1 MSRRYINS
9 QLSNYQAYIM
19 IRNKMVDLAEN
30 VLKKKNLPLYI
41 DSSYVNKILLSQGSI
56 CFFVDEV
63 LGLLALPWVSI
74 AGLDVYGRPKRVQ
87 CYGANG
93 YHSRILKQNEFVI
106 MWDNTSHRS
115 LYPMI
120 CQYAERFANA
130 LRTQDIN
137 IAQQK
142 TNRIWKTAP
151 GQEKTIKD
159 TLNNI
164 DENVENVITYS
175 GLDLAETQSVLSVA
189 PYVADK
195 LDEYKAN
202 LWNEFLGSIGI
213 TNINLTKK
221 ERLIKDEVMAQLGG
235 SIAMRSSRFDSQKK
249 AIEEI
254 NLKFSDWLI
263 KPLDLEFYDGVP
275 TTDKENIEIV
285 EDKNSDDVT
294 EGAENYVD

>member
-1 MSRRYINS
+1 MGRKYINS
-9 QLSNYQAYIM
+9 QISNFQCYIM
-19 IRNKMVDLAEN
+19 TRNKMVDLAEN

-41 DSSYVNKILLSQGSI
+41 DKSYVNKILLSQGSI

-63 LGLLALPWVSI
+63 LGLLALPWISI
-74 AGLDVYGRPKRVQ
+74 AGLDVYGRPRRVQ

-93 YHSRILKQNEFVI
+93 YSSRILTQGEFVI

-115 LYPMI
+115 LYPMV
-120 CQYAERFANA
+120 CQYAERYSNA
-130 LRTQDIN
+130 VRTQDIN

-151 GQEKTIKD
+151 GQEKTISD

-175 GLDLAETQSVLSVA
+175 GVDIAETQSILSVA

-213 TNINLTKK
+213 SNINLTKK
-221 ERLIKDEVMAQLGG
+221 ERLIKDEVMTQLGG
-235 SIAMRSSRFDSQKK
+235 TIAMRSSRFDAQKD

-254 NLKFSDWLI
+254 NVKFKDYLE
-263 KPLDLEFYDGVP
+263 KPLELEFYDGVP
-275 TTDKENIEIV
+275 TTDKENIDIV
-285 EDKNSDDVT
+285 ENKESEDIT
-294 EGAENYVD
+294 EGGRNNDV

>member
-1 MSRRYINS
+1 MGRKYINS
-9 QLSNYQAYIM
+9 QISNFQCYIM
-19 IRNKMVDLAEN
+19 TRNKMVDLAEN

-41 DSSYVNKILLSQGSI
+41 DKSYVNKILLSQGSI

-63 LGLLALPWVSI
+63 LGLLALPWISI
-74 AGLDVYGRPKRVQ
+74 AGLDVYGRPRRVQ

-93 YHSRILKQNEFVI
+93 YSSRILTQGEFVI

-115 LYPMI
+115 LYPMV
-120 CQYAERFANA
+120 CQYAERYSNA
-130 LRTQDIN
+130 VRTQDIN

-151 GQEKTIKD
+151 GQEKTISD

-175 GLDLAETQSVLSVA
+175 GVDIAETQSILSVA

-213 TNINLTKK
+213 SNINLTKK
-221 ERLIKDEVMAQLGG
+221 ERLIKDEVMTQLGG
-235 SIAMRSSRFDSQKK
+235 TIAMRSSRFDAQKD

-254 NLKFSDWLI
+254 NVKFKDYLE
-263 KPLDLEFYDGVP
+263 KPLELEFYDGVP
-275 TTDKENIEIV
+275 TTDKENIDIV
-285 EDKNSDDVT
+285 ENKESEDIT
-294 EGAENYVD
+294 EGGGNDVE